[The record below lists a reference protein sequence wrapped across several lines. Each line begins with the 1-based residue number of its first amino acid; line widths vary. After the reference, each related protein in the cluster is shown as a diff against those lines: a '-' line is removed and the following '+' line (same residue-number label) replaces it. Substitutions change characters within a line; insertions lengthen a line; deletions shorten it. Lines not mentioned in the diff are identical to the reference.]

1 MHSGTANPA
10 FLRGGYQRVVPYV
23 RNLMAKSELRT
34 LGGGPHSMMWVEPL
48 GRPPLAST
56 SSCRVSRTQHGQVCR
71 VHRCR
76 RNLMSNVAGVSP
88 TVVYNVTNGVG
99 IVVAD
104 LSDQPPDPEG
114 EPMAETLAEELGSAI
129 RRYRDQDLQLSQ
141 ADLAWLAEVSRG
153 TISNLET
160 GRNNPD
166 DRTWHRVRTALAL
179 RDSSLTESPPTID
192 PLMPAVAVKALIDA
206 ILEIREQDL
215 SVGER
220 VARRWRQLMSDL
232 SREDYSPT
240 AGSVEELAWLARD
253 VMIKALPEHIE
264 IINRALRNYGW
275 SAATEHRSRPDRR
288 ASGLDQREERLLAA
302 LRQVSAQLAPIRE
315 GLRGFERLPVRIQD
329 LLNRGLVVDY
339 DVLRYPGFSVIDLL
353 VVEEDYYSFLSRNQ
367 LLRAT
372 RQWSSTLMLAQHI
385 MSALPEIKA
394 DEIIEMLNESLDR
407 RKHAAIENPDQET
420 S

>member
-1 MHSGTANPA
+1 
-10 FLRGGYQRVVPYV
+10 
-23 RNLMAKSELRT
+23 
-34 LGGGPHSMMWVEPL
+34 
-48 GRPPLAST
+48 
-56 SSCRVSRTQHGQVCR
+56 
-71 VHRCR
+71 
-76 RNLMSNVAGVSP
+76 
-88 TVVYNVTNGVG
+88 
-99 IVVAD
+99 
-104 LSDQPPDPEG
+104 
-114 EPMAETLAEELGSAI
+114 MAETLAEELGPAI

-179 RDSSLTESPPTID
+179 RDSSSSESPPAIE
-192 PLMPAVAVKALIDA
+192 PLMPAVAVKALIYA

-220 VARRWRQLMSDL
+220 VARRWRQLMADL

-253 VMIKALPEHIE
+253 VTIKTLPEHIE
-264 IINRALRNYGW
+264 IINRALRDYGW
-275 SAATEHRSRPDRR
+275 STGTEHRSRSDRQ
-288 ASGLDQREERLLAA
+288 ASGLDLREERLLSA

-315 GLRGFERLPVRIQD
+315 NLRGFERLPVRIQD
-329 LLNRGLVVDY
+329 LLNCGLVADY

-367 LLRAT
+367 LLTAT

-385 MSALPEIKA
+385 MSALPDVKA
-394 DEIIEMLNESLDR
+394 DKIIEMLNESLGR
-407 RKHAAIENPDQET
+407 RKHAAIENPDQEA